1 MNQLLIGIILV
12 MGFLG
17 YTLYIQNENLK
28 AENSAYELRDAE
40 QDAAINQLQGD
51 LELQGAGLQEMNKR
65 NAEIQG
71 EMNRYLDIF
80 KRHNLTK
87 LAAAKPG
94 LIEPRANKATKEV
107 FDGIEEDS
115 RNIDSLDDGV
125 ELQPVPGFSGPSGE
139 NQVQGRERKEPVC
152 AHPQRIGVGAAAGGD
167 LDCRIISEGG
177 RFHHRSQS
185 VTALHGWSR
194 SDNSQGLSATRRWPG
209 CPSR

>member
-1 MNQLLIGIILV
+1 MKGILIGVILI

-17 YTLYIQNENLK
+17 YTLYVQNENLK

-51 LELQGAGLQEMNKR
+51 LELQGAGLQEMTKR

-71 EMNRYLDIF
+71 EMNRYLNIF

-115 RNIDSLDDGV
+115 RNIDNLDDGI
-125 ELQPVPGFSGPSGE
+125 ELQSNP
-139 NQVQGRERKEPVC
+139 
-152 AHPQRIGVGAAAGGD
+152 
-167 LDCRIISEGG
+167 
-177 RFHHRSQS
+177 
-185 VTALHGWSR
+185 
-194 SDNSQGLSATRRWPG
+194 
-209 CPSR
+209 